1 MDEER
6 LSGLGDAVLRNA
18 KRLYLQSHPLV
29 DGDRLGQYAYW
40 LHQTNPSPACCLYC
54 LDGKSRLLETE
65 VLYSGITLCVGEICA
80 CLADRMKKPGAVRT
94 AVSMARAAV
103 GMDKDDLDRASRI
116 ALFCE
121 TEHIPLLD
129 IVWVDEEGYLP
140 LCRYF
145 GRETYKK

>member
-1 MDEER
+1 
-6 LSGLGDAVLRNA
+6 
-18 KRLYLQSHPLV
+18 
-29 DGDRLGQYAYW
+29 
-40 LHQTNPSPACCLYC
+40 
-54 LDGKSRLLETE
+54 
-65 VLYSGITLCVGEICA
+65 
-80 CLADRMKKPGAVRT
+80 
-94 AVSMARAAV
+94 MARAAV